1 MNLDFSVIQNQK
13 NLLAFSAGVDSS
25 ALFFLLLEQSIPF
38 DIAIVN
44 YNLRVQ
50 SKDEVFYAKN
60 LASKYKKNI
69 FLKETKIENI
79 SNFEKNARDIRY
91 KFFDEIILENS
102 YENLITAHQLNDKL
116 EWFMMQLSKGAGLV
130 ELIGFNEFEQK
141 ENHKIYKP
149 LLNIT
154 KEELE
159 NYLKINNHKY
169 FVDQSNFDEKY
180 KRNYF
185 RHTFSNKFLE
195 NFSSGVKKSFE
206 YLQIDL
212 DSLNI
217 QNIPIKKIKELEIF
231 LNQNDDN
238 LNIRTIDLSLKKR
251 GFLLTS
257 AQRNEILKQKEIT
270 ISHKINIS
278 IQQNHIWIAPI
289 CSEFIEKKYKE
300 LYRINKIPKNI
311 RTYIFR
317 EKIELEE
324 QIGRASCRERVYV
337 LV

>member
-1 MNLDFSVIQNQK
+1 MNLDFSVIRNQK

-44 YNLRVQ
+44 YDLRVQ

-217 QNIPIKKIKELEIF
+217 QNVPIKKIKELEIF

-324 QIGRASCRERVYV
+324 
-337 LV
+337 LVF

>member
-25 ALFFLLLEQSIPF
+25 ALFFLLLEQNIPF

-141 ENHKIYKP
+141 ENYKIYKP
-149 LLNIT
+149 LLNIA
-154 KEELE
+154 KKKLE

-217 QNIPIKKIKELEIF
+217 QNVPIKKIKELEIF

-324 QIGRASCRERVYV
+324 
-337 LV
+337 LVF

>member
-25 ALFFLLLEQSIPF
+25 ALFFLLLEQNIPF

-141 ENHKIYKP
+141 ENYKIYKP

-154 KEELE
+154 KKKLE

-324 QIGRASCRERVYV
+324 
-337 LV
+337 LVF

>member
-217 QNIPIKKIKELEIF
+217 QNVPIKKIKELEIF

-324 QIGRASCRERVYV
+324 
-337 LV
+337 LVF

>member
-44 YNLRVQ
+44 YDLRVQ

-141 ENHKIYKP
+141 ENYKIYKP

-217 QNIPIKKIKELEIF
+217 QNVPIKKIKELEIF

-324 QIGRASCRERVYV
+324 
-337 LV
+337 LVF

>member
-1 MNLDFSVIQNQK
+1 MNLDFSVIRNQK

-217 QNIPIKKIKELEIF
+217 QNVPIKKIKELEIF

-251 GFLLTS
+251 GLILS
-257 AQRNEILKQKEIT
+257 NAQRNEILKQKEIT
-270 ISHKINIS
+270 ISKKINIS
-278 IQQNHIWIAPI
+278 ILENYIWIAPNCDEI
-289 CSEFIEKKYKE
+289 MDKKSKE
-300 LYRINKIPKNI
+300 SYRTNKIPKNI
-311 RTYIFR
+311 RAYIFSK
-317 EKIELEE
+317 KIDLKEL
-324 QIGRASCRERVYV
+324 I
-337 LV
+337 L